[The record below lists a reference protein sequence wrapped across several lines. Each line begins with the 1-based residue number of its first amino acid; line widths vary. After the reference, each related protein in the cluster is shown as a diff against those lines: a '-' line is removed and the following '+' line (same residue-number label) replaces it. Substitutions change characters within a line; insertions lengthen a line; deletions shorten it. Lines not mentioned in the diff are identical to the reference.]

1 MKKFKLKVGD
11 KVEVTSGENKGKQ
24 GNIQKILKDKDRVI
38 VEGVNLVKKHMKPSA
53 TNPQGGIKEM
63 EAPVHISN
71 VSLLTKEGQTTKVGY
86 RMEDGKKVRFSKKT
100 NEVI

>member
-11 KVEVTSGENKGKQ
+11 NVQVTSGEHKGKQ

-63 EAPVHISN
+63 EASIHISN
-71 VSLLTKEGQTTKVGY
+71 VSLLTKEGQLTKVGY
-86 RMEDGKKVRFSKKT
+86 RLENGKKVRYSKKT

>member
-11 KVEVTSGENKGKQ
+11 NVQVTSGEHKGKQ

-63 EAPVHISN
+63 EAPIHISN
-71 VSLLTKEGQTTKVGY
+71 VSLLTKDGKTTKVGY

>member
-1 MKKFKLKVGD
+1 MKKFKLKIGD
-11 KVEVTSGENKGKQ
+11 NVEVISGEHRGKQ
-24 GNIQKILKDKDRVI
+24 GNIQKILKDKNRVI

-71 VSLLTKEGQTTKVGY
+71 VSLLTKEGKPTKIGY
-86 RMEDGKKVRFSKKT
+86 RFEDGKKVRFSKKT

>member
-1 MKKFKLKVGD
+1 MKKFKLKIGD
-11 KVEVTSGENKGKQ
+11 NVEVISGENRGKQ
-24 GNIQKILKDKDRVI
+24 GNIQKILKDKNRVI

-71 VSLLTKEGQTTKVGY
+71 VSLFTKEGKPTKIGY
-86 RMEDGKKVRFSKKT
+86 RFEDGKKVRFSKKT